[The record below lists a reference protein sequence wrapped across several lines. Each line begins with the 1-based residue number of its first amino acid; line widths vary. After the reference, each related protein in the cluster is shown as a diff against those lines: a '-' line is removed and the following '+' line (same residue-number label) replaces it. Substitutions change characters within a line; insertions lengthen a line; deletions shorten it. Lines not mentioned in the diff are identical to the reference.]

1 MKSIEKLALI
11 NEKIDLLN
19 NNVLRFKNWKLGYA
33 NKGTNNYCL
42 IIELNKK
49 ELFNSKFGTY
59 DGVLNCLNLMEFM
72 FSKALEE
79 KQKESV
85 KNKKN
90 KKEEKV

>member
-1 MKSIEKLALI
+1 MTPREKLQAI
-11 NEKIDLLN
+11 EEKIKLLN
-19 NNVLRFKNWKLGYA
+19 ESILKHKNWKLGYV

-42 IIELNKK
+42 TIILNNE
-49 ELFNSKFGTY
+49 ELFCGKFDTY
-59 DGVLNCLNLMEFM
+59 GSVLSSLELMEFM

-90 KKEEKV
+90 KKEEK

>member
-1 MKSIEKLALI
+1 MTPREKLQVI
-11 NEKIDLLN
+11 EEKIKLLN
-19 NNVLRFKNWKLGYA
+19 ESVLKHKNWKLGYV

-42 IIELNKK
+42 TIILNNK
-49 ELFNSKFGTY
+49 ELFCGKFDTY
-59 DGVLNCLNLMEFM
+59 GSVLSSLELMEFM

-90 KKEEKV
+90 KKEEK

>member
-1 MKSIEKLALI
+1 MTPREKLQAI
-11 NEKIDLLN
+11 EEKIKLLN
-19 NNVLRFKNWKLGYA
+19 ESILKHKNWKLGYV

-42 IIELNKK
+42 TIIINNE
-49 ELFNSKFGTY
+49 ELFCGKFDTY
-59 DGVLNCLNLMEFM
+59 GSVLSSLELMEFM

-90 KKEEKV
+90 KKEEK

>member
-1 MKSIEKLALI
+1 MTPREKLQAI
-11 NEKIDLLN
+11 EEKIKLLN
-19 NNVLRFKNWKLGYA
+19 ESILKHKNWKLGYV

-42 IIELNKK
+42 TIILNNE
-49 ELFNSKFGTY
+49 ELFCGKFDTY
-59 DGVLNCLNLMEFM
+59 GSVLSCLELMEFM

-79 KQKESV
+79 RQKESV

>member
-1 MKSIEKLALI
+1 MKVKS
-11 NEKIDLLN
+11 
-19 NNVLRFKNWKLGYA
+19 
-33 NKGTNNYCL
+33 NKQGICPFCGESNLEYGAVQVEGEMCYFPWQCL
-42 IIELNKK
+42 ECKH
-49 ELFNSKFGTY
+49 EGEEWYS
-59 DGVLNCLNLMEFM
+59 MEFM

>member
-1 MKSIEKLALI
+1 MTPREKLQAI
-11 NEKIDLLN
+11 EEKIKLLN
-19 NNVLRFKNWKLGYA
+19 ESVLKHKNWKLGYV

-42 IIELNKK
+42 TIILNNE
-49 ELFNSKFGTY
+49 ELFCGKFDTY
-59 DGVLNCLNLMEFM
+59 GSVLSCLELMEFM

-90 KKEEKV
+90 KKEEK

>member
-1 MKSIEKLALI
+1 MTPREKLQAI
-11 NEKIDLLN
+11 EEKIKLLN
-19 NNVLRFKNWKLGYA
+19 ESVLKHKNWKLGYV

-42 IIELNKK
+42 TIILNNK
-49 ELFNSKFGTY
+49 ELFCGKFDTY
-59 DGVLNCLNLMEFM
+59 GSVLSSLELMEFM

-90 KKEEKV
+90 KKEEK

>member
-1 MKSIEKLALI
+1 MTPREKLQVI
-11 NEKIDLLN
+11 EEKIKLLN
-19 NNVLRFKNWKLGYA
+19 ESVLKYKNWKLAYI

-42 IIELNKK
+42 TIILNNK
-49 ELFNSKFGTY
+49 ELFCGKFDIYGS
-59 DGVLNCLNLMEFM
+59 VLSSLELMEFM

>member
-1 MKSIEKLALI
+1 MTPREKLQVI
-11 NEKIDLLN
+11 EEKIKWLN
-19 NNVLRFKNWKLGYA
+19 ESVLKYKNWKLAYI

-42 IIELNKK
+42 TIILNNK
-49 ELFNSKFGTY
+49 ELFCGKFDTY
-59 DGVLNCLNLMEFM
+59 GSVLSSLELMEFM

-90 KKEEKV
+90 KKEEK

>member
-1 MKSIEKLALI
+1 MTPREKLQAI
-11 NEKIDLLN
+11 EEKIKLLN
-19 NNVLRFKNWKLGYA
+19 ESVLKHKNWKIGYV

-42 IIELNKK
+42 TIILNNE
-49 ELFNSKFGTY
+49 ELFCGKFDTY
-59 DGVLNCLNLMEFM
+59 GSVLSCLELMEFM

-90 KKEEKV
+90 KKEEK

>member
-1 MKSIEKLALI
+1 MKSSEKLVLI

-19 NNVLRFKNWKLGYA
+19 NNVLKHKNWKLGYV

-42 IIELNKK
+42 TIILNDE
-49 ELFNSKFGTY
+49 ELFCGKFDTY
-59 DGVLNCLNLMEFM
+59 GSVLSCLELMEFM

-90 KKEEKV
+90 KKEEKA

>member
-1 MKSIEKLALI
+1 MTPREKLQVI
-11 NEKIDLLN
+11 EEKIKLLN
-19 NNVLRFKNWKLGYA
+19 ESVLKYKNWKLAYI

-42 IIELNKK
+42 TIILNNK
-49 ELFNSKFGTY
+49 ELFCGKFDTY
-59 DGVLNCLNLMEFM
+59 GSVLSSLELMEFM